1 MTKRKLTISIEDLI
15 EIIDDLESIVKKIT
29 KIIPKVEDTI
39 SNLMEREEILDH
51 CNFFLKSFLKVCKS
65 TWCICAV

>member
-51 CNFFLKSFLKVCKS
+51 CFEGD
-65 TWCICAV
+65 

>member
-1 MTKRKLTISIEDLI
+1 MAFYIYMTKRKLSISIEDLI

-51 CNFFLKSFLKVCKS
+51 CFEGD
-65 TWCICAV
+65 